1 MNLSKYF
8 IKFSLVLFF
17 LISFAEKSISVEPD
31 EFVQSIVD
39 KASKVLAN
47 NINKEQRIKKLKLIA
62 MESVDIKGIGFYTLG
77 SHRKNLSDNQKKE
90 YNDLFYKYF
99 LKSFSSRLADYTD
112 PKINVLSQE
121 KINEKYTIVS
131 SLLVGTEKR
140 PEVKLDWR
148 VYTKNPNQPLI
159 RDLII
164 EGLSLARTQKEE
176 FNSVIQ
182 SNDGDINAL
191 FLNLTKFI
199 NG

>member
-47 NINKEQRIKKLKLIA
+47 NISKEQRIKKLKLIA
-62 MESVDIKGIGFYTLG
+62 MESVDIRGIGLYTLG

-182 SNDGDINAL
+182 SNDGDINTL

-199 NG
+199 NS

>member
-62 MESVDIKGIGFYTLG
+62 MESVDIRGIGLYTLG

-90 YNDLFYKYF
+90 YNDLFYEYF

-131 SLLVGTEKR
+131 SLLVRTKKR

-182 SNDGDINAL
+182 SNDGDINTL

-199 NG
+199 NS